1 MEAAIVV
8 IGGVALVITALA
20 LFLLINL
27 LNLRGRSQ
35 VQESSLGHQVTEI
48 RTGIDRV
55 NEAIQSLNVDR
66 GQQAARLE
74 EMLTS
79 LNNSSSAL
87 RNILANTQARGQW
100 GERMAEDVFRIIGL
114 VEHVNYVKQVSVNE
128 GSSRPDFTIFMPDGK
143 KLNMDAKFPL
153 TNYIRFIEA
162 ESEHDAQAHSLA
174 FLRDV
179 RDRAK
184 EVVGRDYINP
194 EDNTLDYVLV
204 FIPNE
209 QMFHHIQQHG
219 ATVVEEA
226 LRNRVV
232 ICSPISLFAILSV
245 IRHALDNFAIEQASD
260 QILSELAMFD
270 QQWKNFVT
278 QMDTVS
284 RRIDSAQTAFQS
296 LTNTRRR
303 ALERP
308 LDRIQDIRRRRDIP
322 DAPELP
328 PGESEDTFDPLEFN
342 VIESDNDDNQC
353 FR

>member
-1 MEAAIVV
+1 MEAVVVV
-8 IGGVALVITALA
+8 IGAVALLATVLA
-20 LFLLINL
+20 LSLLVRI
-27 LNLRGRSQ
+27 LNLQGRSQ
-35 VQESSLGHQVTEI
+35 GQDSALGHQVTEI

-55 NEAIQSLNVDR
+55 SDAIQSLNVDR

-74 EMLTS
+74 EMLS
-79 LNNSSSAL
+79 NLNSSSSAL
-87 RNILANTQARGQW
+87 RDILANTQVRGQW

-114 VEHVNYVKQVSVNE
+114 VEHVNYVKQAVITE
-128 GSSRPDFTIFMPDGK
+128 GSSRPDFTIFMPDSK

-153 TNYIRFIEA
+153 TNYIRFV
-162 ESEHDAQAHSLA
+162 ESENEDEARTHNLA

-232 ICSPISLFAILSV
+232 LCSPISLFAILSI

-260 QILSELAMFD
+260 QILSELAIFD
-270 QQWKNFVT
+270 QQWKNFVG

-284 RRIDSAQTAFQS
+284 RRIDSAQSAFQL

-303 ALERP
+303 ALDRP
-308 LDRIQDIRRRRDIP
+308 LERIKDIRRQRDIP
-322 DAPELP
+322 DAPELQP
-328 PGESEDTFDPLEFN
+328 SQSEDPLTLP
-342 VIESDNDDNQC
+342 ESDLVESDIDEN
-353 FR
+353 

>member
-8 IGGVALVITALA
+8 IGGVALLVTALA

-27 LNLRGRSQ
+27 LNLRGSSQ
-35 VQESSLGHQVTEI
+35 VRESSLGHQVTEI

-114 VEHVNYVKQVSVNE
+114 VEHVNYVKQVTVNE

-162 ESEHDAQAHSLA
+162 ETEHDAQAHSLA

-184 EVVGRDYINP
+184 EVVGKDYINP

-296 LTNTRRR
+296 LTITRRR

>member
-8 IGGVALVITALA
+8 IGGVALLVTALA

-27 LNLRGRSQ
+27 LNLRGRSH

-66 GQQAARLE
+66 GQHAARLE

-114 VEHVNYVKQVSVNE
+114 IEHVNYVKQVTANE

-162 ESEHDAQAHSLA
+162 ETEHDAQAHSLA

-184 EVVGRDYINP
+184 EVVGKDYINP

-209 QMFHHIQQHG
+209 EMFHHIQQHG

-296 LTNTRRR
+296 LTITRRR

-353 FR
+353 CR